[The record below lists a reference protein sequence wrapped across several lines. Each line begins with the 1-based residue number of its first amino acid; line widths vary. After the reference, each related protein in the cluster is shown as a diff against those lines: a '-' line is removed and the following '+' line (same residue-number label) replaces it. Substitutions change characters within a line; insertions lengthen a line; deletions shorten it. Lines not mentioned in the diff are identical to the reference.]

1 MTFLYYK
8 FNEFQCRISNFDG
21 ILFTP
26 RLYKIGEFLHSGKS
40 HAQDARID
48 STPSILTLSSILE
61 WVMDEQMDHP
71 PSNHFLAIDEN
82 SIFNG
87 SGLSPMGG
95 KMIRSVA
102 AATSRTKSPL
112 SDLNPTTVPP
122 VSLPDLRPVS

>member
-1 MTFLYYK
+1 MQVK
-8 FNEFQCRISNFDG
+8 
-21 ILFTP
+21 
-26 RLYKIGEFLHSGKS
+26 KS
-40 HAQDARID
+40 IYFCQIFC
-48 STPSILTLSSILE
+48 TQVYSIQTLSSILE

-102 AATSRTKSPL
+102 ATTSRNKSPL
-112 SDLNPTTVPP
+112 SDLNPPTVPP
-122 VSLPDLRPVS
+122 VSLPDLRPVSQ

>member
-1 MTFLYYK
+1 MKNLTPKSRFLCFYWKMLNNVY
-8 FNEFQCRISNFDG
+8 FHALVYHISF
-21 ILFTP
+21 
-26 RLYKIGEFLHSGKS
+26 
-40 HAQDARID
+40 
-48 STPSILTLSSILE
+48 LE

-102 AATSRTKSPL
+102 ATTSRNKSPL
-112 SDLNPTTVPP
+112 SDLNPPTVPP
-122 VSLPDLRPVS
+122 VSLPDLRPVSH